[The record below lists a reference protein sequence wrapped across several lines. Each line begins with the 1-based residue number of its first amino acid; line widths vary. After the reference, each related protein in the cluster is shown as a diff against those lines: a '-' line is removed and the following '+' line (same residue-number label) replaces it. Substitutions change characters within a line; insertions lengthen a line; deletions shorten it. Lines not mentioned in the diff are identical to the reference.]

1 MGFFGGKNSSAS
13 ANNAQQIENDAQK
26 AEYESAIANLELQ
39 AKRFKDEVNS
49 TKEQNRILQSNLND
63 RDRQVGSG
71 TFFHFWIYKSISD
84 Q

>member
-71 TFFHFWIYKSISD
+71 TFFFNFGYKSISD